1 MNHYC
6 SLTRIGFICCIGLVL
21 SACGSENDVVN
32 PEPVLRPVK
41 TMIVTHPDTGKSREF
56 TAVVDAARKADLSF
70 KVSGEIVKV
79 FVKQGDD
86 VRSGKVLAKLDDT
99 DINVQL
105 GEAESSFEKAQADF
119 SRAQTL
125 IQSNTISKSDFD
137 QVKANFNTA
146 SAALRAVQ
154 NNLAYTE
161 LKAPFNGVVA
171 RKYVENFEEV
181 NAKEPVFALHD
192 LSKIHLK
199 IDIPES
205 IMVQARPDNPPKLTA
220 YFEAIPD
227 ASFPLSI
234 GEVSTAPDEATKT
247 YEVTLVMEI
256 PKNRNIL
263 PGMTARV
270 VAERSV
276 AESFDADFYLPA
288 NVVLKDSRGHYVFTV
303 ADNENGT
310 GTVKRTEV
318 TIGEISQ
325 LGIEIFNGIQEGE
338 HVLTAGMSKVSDGM
352 QVRF

>member
-1 MNHYC
+1 MNHHF
-6 SLTRIGFICCIGLVL
+6 LKMRFITITCLGLIL
-21 SACGSENDVVN
+21 SACGGENNAVSE
-32 PEPVLRPVK
+32 EPILRPVR
-41 TMIVTHPDTGKSREF
+41 TMIVTSPDTGKSREF

-79 FVKQGDD
+79 FVKQGDEI
-86 VRSGKVLAKLDDT
+86 RSGKVLAKLDDT
-99 DINVQL
+99 DTKIQL
-105 GEAESSFEKAQADF
+105 DEAQSSFEKAQADF
-119 SRAQTL
+119 TRAQKL

-137 QVKANFNTA
+137 QVKASFNTA
-146 SAALRAVQ
+146 NAALKAVQ

-161 LKAPFNGVVA
+161 LSAPFSGVVA

-181 NAKEPVFALHD
+181 NAKQPVFALHD

-227 ASFPLSI
+227 ASFPLII

-247 YEVTLVMEI
+247 YEVTLVMEL

-270 VAERSV
+270 VAERTL
-276 AESFDADFYLPA
+276 AESFDANFYLPA

-303 ADNENGT
+303 ADNDNGI
-310 GTVKRTEV
+310 GTVRRTDV

-325 LGIEIFNGIQEGE
+325 LGIEIFDGVQEGE